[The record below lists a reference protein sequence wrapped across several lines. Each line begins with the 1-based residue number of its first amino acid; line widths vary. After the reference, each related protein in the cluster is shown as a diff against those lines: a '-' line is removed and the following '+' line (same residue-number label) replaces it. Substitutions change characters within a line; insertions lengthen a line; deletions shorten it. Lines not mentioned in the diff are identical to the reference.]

1 MNPLCS
7 CSLETD
13 STLHFFLRRHNYT
26 TLRRALMIKSK
37 KTNDGV
43 MFLHE
48 NDLLHIIMYGNKSFE
63 ITWI

>member
-1 MNPLCS
+1 M
-7 CSLETD
+7 T
-13 STLHFFLRRHNYT
+13 
-26 TLRRALMIKSK
+26 KSK